1 MENLYM
7 EGAIAIVAKLPIPQ
21 ENHEAFLK
29 LAGELVEKSRQEE
42 GNLYYAL
49 NVSKKDENC
58 FAFVE
63 SWKNKEAVKAHNAT
77 EHFQRILPQL
87 RALCDGEP
95 NTELFTQL

>member
-1 MENLYM
+1 MESLYRQ
-7 EGAIAIVAKLPIPQ
+7 GTIAIVAKMPVPQ
-21 ENHEAFLK
+21 ENQEAFLK
-29 LAGELVEKSRQEE
+29 LAEELVAKSRQEE

-58 FAFVE
+58 LAFVE
-63 SWKNKEAVKAHNAT
+63 SWKDKEAVKAHNAT

-87 RALCDGEP
+87 RALCVGEP